1 MTKTRRVFV
10 NLAILISASLAVFMI
25 AEFVVRLLCKDTMVL
40 LPRYHTDAQYGQFR
54 LRTTR
59 PDSKFWH
66 TTPDGSWKFTTNRQG
81 FRNRQDFEYNKAD
94 GLLRILCLG
103 DSNTQGYEVR
113 QDYTFSAIIE
123 KYLKIRGHNVQV
135 MNAGVSGFST
145 AEELAFLENE
155 GVKYAP
161 DFVVLGFFAN
171 DFQDNINAGL
181 FRLGEDGNLVIQKKE
196 HIPGVRIQN
205 IMYELP
211 LVKWLSENSYSYC
224 LMFNT
229 VWLYFKTR
237 QAKTVPD
244 QVLEYAIPTQDTF
257 SDYQVALASA
267 IIGRMN
273 DFCQKNGIRLIIV
286 DIPQVSRLNEI
297 GSSFEISSSFPASLL
312 GTVPDYCDAFI
323 SSDSLLGDYSGV
335 LDLHRPHGHRHIT
348 EFSHALIGV
357 AVAKRIELLIQ

>member
-1 MTKTRRVFV
+1 MGKVRKGLV
-10 NLAILISASLAVFMI
+10 NLGLLILASLAALII
-25 AEFVVRLLCKDTMVL
+25 AEFIVRVLYKDTLVL
-40 LPRYHTDAQYGQFR
+40 FPRYHTDARYGQFT
-54 LRTTR
+54 LRTIR
-59 PDSKFWH
+59 PNSQFWH
-66 TTPDGSWKFTTNRQG
+66 TSPDGSWRFTTNKQG
-81 FRNRQDFEYNKAD
+81 FRSHKDFEYKKPD
-94 GLLRILCLG
+94 GTLRVLSLG
-103 DSNTQGYEVR
+103 DSHTQGYEV
-113 QDYTFSAIIE
+113 DDHCTFSAIIE
-123 KYLKIRGHNVQV
+123 TYLQRRGRNVEV

-145 AEELAFLENE
+145 AEELALLEN
-155 GVKYAP
+155 GGIKYAP

-205 IMYELP
+205 IIYELP

-229 VWLYFKTR
+229 VWRYFKAR

-244 QVLEYAIPTQDTF
+244 QVLEYAIPTQETF

-286 DIPQVSRLNEI
+286 DIPQISRLNEI
-297 GSSFEISSSFPASLL
+297 ESSFPASLL
-312 GTVPDYCDAFI
+312 ETMPDYCDAFV

-335 LDLHRPHGHRHIT
+335 VDLHRPHGHRHIT
-348 EFSHALIGV
+348 KFAHALIGV